1 MSNIYYKATDKD
13 MQCRGVQFVLGEWS
27 NPVEGELKMCEN
39 GYHFCTSPSGVWV
52 YYNNND
58 TRVFEIEVEDA
69 IMSTDVGASA
79 KSICRRVKL
88 VKEITP
94 SKENGWNT
102 GDSNTGNWNTGYRN
116 TGYSNTGYS
125 NTGYR
130 NTGDSNTGYSNTGNR
145 NTGNRNTGDR
155 NTGYWNTGDSNTG
168 NWNTGNRNTGDRNTG
183 DWNIGDRH
191 SGVFGVG
198 EAPFTSFGVVCD
210 RNTFN
215 FNEASVLYCMIVD
228 GKSTQEI
235 MDHKSWDIVGLTI
248 ESLTRYIDAYNKAIN
263 K

>member
-39 GYHFCTSPSGVWV
+39 GYHFCTSPSGVWL

-102 GDSNTGNWNTGYRN
+102 GNS
-116 TGYSNTGYS
+116 
-125 NTGYR
+125 
-130 NTGDSNTGYSNTGNR
+130 
-145 NTGNRNTGDR
+145 NTGDR
-155 NTGYWNTGDSNTG
+155 NTG
-168 NWNTGNRNTGDRNTG
+168 NWNTGNWNTGNWNTGNWNTGDRNTG